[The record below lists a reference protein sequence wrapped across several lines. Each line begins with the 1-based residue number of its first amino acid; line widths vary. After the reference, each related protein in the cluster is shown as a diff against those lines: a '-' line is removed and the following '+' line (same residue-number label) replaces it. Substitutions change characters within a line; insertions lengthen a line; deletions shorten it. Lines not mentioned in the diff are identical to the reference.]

1 MRSAAQD
8 RRRQDRGHHRQ
19 DARGEAF
26 EAVTM
31 GIKSGFS
38 IETCA
43 RVLAKGSARNYTTEI
58 TLPKFV
64 KGELK
69 TNFTLGL
76 MLKDVRL
83 ATELGLANA
92 SSCRSPTWCAR
103 SSRSR

>member
-1 MRSAAQD
+1 MHPSAV
-8 RRRQDRGHHRQ
+8 
-19 DARGEAF
+19 AR
-26 EAVTM
+26 
-31 GIKSGFS
+31 
-38 IETCA
+38 TCA
-43 RVLAKGSARNYTTEI
+43 RVLAKGSARSYTTEI

-92 SSCRSPTWCAR
+92 SPMPAASLREIFQIAVNELGAGSDVNSLVHLHERQSKVEFAPKG
-103 SSRSR
+103 